1 MATNYGDGAGQ
12 AWWKSKVLFSEAW
25 VLLLSEYY
33 YDLSL
38 PKTTTNHLYRWL
50 KDPIFLG
57 STHFCDGDTFPY
69 PSSKLIQIWKIHHA
83 SRKKSKKEKNMEV
96 PYFFVWL
103 QGVASHPVGES
114 PNWTTTL
121 RQINIDPGAF
131 WGWKTAFH
139 QKLLMFRV
147 YVNLPE
153 GKSTETQSWWWNT
166 IFYAEYHNYWS
177 LNRVFFGY
185 IYPLVI

>member
-25 VLLLSEYY
+25 VLLLSAYY

-50 KDPIFLG
+50 NDPIFLG
-57 STHFCDGDTFPY
+57 STHFCDGDTFPWPY

-83 SRKKSKKEKNMEV
+83 RRKKNKKGTHGSSLLFCMITGGGFPSRKS
-96 PYFFVWL
+96 
-103 QGVASHPVGES
+103 Q
-114 PNWTTTL
+114 NWTTTL
-121 RQINIDPGAF
+121 RQINIDPGPF

-139 QKLLMFRV
+139 QKLLIFRV

-177 LNRVFFGY
+177 L
-185 IYPLVI
+185 IAS